1 MSTDVDGIIRDF
13 ALKNALQHNGTADA
27 KAVISKLLGA
37 RKDLRSRAKEIIPGV
52 MKIVSEVNAL
62 SPDAQRGE
70 VEATEPS
77 FFDVSEKQKK
87 DLPPLPGA
95 VRGAVVTRMPPEPNG
110 YPHIGHGMSFYFNYY
125 YAKRYGGRV
134 ILRFDDTNP
143 KAEQAEYYDAIKKD
157 LTWMGLTWDT
167 VHNMSDDMELY
178 YQYALQLIRQG
189 DAYLCDCPQEAASKL
204 RYDGKACPC
213 RGRSIEENGELWERM
228 ATAPEGSMALRLKGD
243 VASQNT
249 AMRDPTIMR
258 IIDHPHPLLGTAYR
272 LWPVYDFAC
281 AIEDAV
287 LGITHVLRSNE
298 FALRIELQDYI
309 RSLLG
314 LRNPITM
321 QYSRFSIRG
330 TPTSKRLIKPLI
342 EDGTVDGWDDPRL
355 VTLRGLARRGI
366 RPEAVYELTKEIGL
380 STAEP
385 EIDWSLVESL
395 NRKIIDPVTKRYFFV
410 QDPAA
415 IEIEGAVGMMAT
427 LRMHPTQG
435 MGTRTVAATP
445 VMYIAGTDAA
455 DLSEGDVIRLKD
467 LCNIRIDSLGT
478 PIRATAHTGEI
489 DMHKIKKIQWVP
501 ESGVKTRVLVPAS
514 LYNADK
520 GLAPDS
526 MGVASGMSEPAVAG
540 LPVGEVV
547 QFERY
552 GFVRID
558 AQDGTTT
565 VIYAHR

>member
-1 MSTDVDGIIRDF
+1 MSTDVDVIIRDF

-37 RKDLRSRAKEIIPGV
+37 RQDLRSRAKEIIPGV
-52 MKIVSEVNAL
+52 MKIVSEVNAR
-62 SPDAQRGE
+62 SPDVQRAE
-70 VEATEPS
+70 VEAADPS
-77 FFDVSEKQKK
+77 FFEAAEKQKK

-95 VRGAVVTRMPPEPNG
+95 VEGAVVTRMPPEPNG

-143 KAEQAEYYDAIKKD
+143 KAEQAEYYEAIKKD

-178 YQYALQLIRQG
+178 HQYALQLIRQG
-189 DAYLCDCPQEAASKL
+189 DAYLCDCPQETVSKL

-213 RGRSIEENGELWERM
+213 RERSIEENGELWERM
-228 ATAPEGSMALRLKGD
+228 ATAPEGSMVLRLKGD

-314 LRNPITM
+314 LRNPLTM

-410 QDPAA
+410 PDPVAL
-415 IEIEGAVGMMAT
+415 EIEGAAGMTAT
-427 LRMHPTQG
+427 LRMHPTQD
-435 MGTRTVAATP
+435 MGTRTLAATP
-445 VMYIAGTDAA
+445 TMYIAGTDAA
-455 DLSEGDVIRLKD
+455 DLSEGDIIRLKD
-467 LCNIRIDSLGT
+467 LCNIRIDSVGT
-478 PIRATAHTGEI
+478 PIRSSVHTGEI
-489 DMHKIKKIQWVP
+489 DMHQVKKIQWVP
-501 ESGVKTRVLVPAS
+501 ESGVTTRVLVPSS
-514 LYNADK
+514 LYDEHK
-520 GLAPDS
+520 ELVPDS
-526 MGVASGMSEPAVAG
+526 MGEVSGISEPAVAQ
-540 LPVGEVV
+540 LPVDEVV